1 MAWAFTPLPF
11 APDVHLLAASAFT
24 IEQLTQAYNQTR
36 VDYLVPMPMN
46 AARLAEYIAYYDV
59 DLDLSVVSVNENQ
72 TITGLGMLG
81 VRDHATWVT
90 RLGVLPTSRRH
101 GTGRAIMQALLSVSQ
116 AHHARQTILEVIK
129 NNLPAYNLFCSC
141 GFVEQRE
148 LLVLR
153 RAPNPPPAPPTTAAT
168 WLNHRQIMAC
178 LRARTDQPSWLTAN
192 ESLDH
197 VGDMQG
203 VQVTLANGG
212 RGWLAFH
219 VQRFGGFPMLLSR
232 LVFGT
237 EHGHPPQVAA
247 ELLAHLYTLYPALD
261 THTENIAADDPHL
274 PALFGCGF
282 FESFRRIEMLRPA
295 GPLEWQHHVHLSA

>member
-1 MAWAFTPLPF
+1 MAWAISPLPF
-11 APDVHLLAASAFT
+11 APDVRLFAASAFT

-59 DLDLSVVSVNENQ
+59 KLDLSVVSQSVDGV
-72 TITGLGMLG
+72 TTGLGMLG
-81 VRDHATWVT
+81 VRAHATWVT
-90 RLGVLPTSRRH
+90 RLGVLPTNRRH

-116 AHHARQTILEVIK
+116 AHHAYPTILEVIK
-129 NNLPAYNLFCSC
+129 NNQPAYTLFCAC

-153 RAPNPPPAPPTTAAT
+153 RAPAPPPAPPHSHAE
-168 WLNHRQIMAC
+168 WLDHARIMNC
-178 LRARTDQPSWLTAN
+178 LHTRTDTPSWLTAN

-197 VGDMQG
+197 VGDLQG
-203 VQVTLANGG
+203 VHVTLPHGDQ
-212 RGWLAFH
+212 GWLAFH

-232 LVFGT
+232 LMFGT
-237 EHGHPPQVAA
+237 EWGDPSAVAREA
-247 ELLAHLYTLYPALD
+247 LAHLYSVYPALD

-274 PALFGCGF
+274 PAMLAFNF
-282 FESFRRIEMLRPA
+282 FESFRRIEMIRPA
-295 GPLEWQHHVHLSA
+295 GPLEWQHHVHVSA